1 MRPDPGTADTMG
13 NPLALCTP
21 AGQGGVSEETM
32 ARVNRLVAAIKAERG
47 AESAL
52 QQAVDTGERAELIA
66 LLRRFV
72 AARERER
79 LAWEEATRRLEAE
92 LAEVKAAAE
101 AAQER
106 ASSQQRAHA
115 DLELLHEHQRS
126 IWLLERRRF
135 EVTVAGLERTLRAG
149 ATRSKARLAFV
160 AGLLLVA
167 TLGFGVAG
175 DGDPG
180 AKASRWLQ
188 RFGAVRQ
195 LSLPQFLSKYGAV
208 AIR

>member
-1 MRPDPGTADTMG
+1 MRPDPGAADMVDNRLTLRMRTG
-13 NPLALCTP
+13 P
-21 AGQGGVSEETM
+21 GGMSGETM

-52 QQAVDTGERAELIA
+52 QQAASTGERAELIA

-92 LAEVKAAAE
+92 LADVKAAAE

-106 ASSQQRAHA
+106 AAGHQRAHA

-135 EVTVAGLERTLRAG
+135 EVTVAGLERTLRAR
-149 ATRSKARLAFV
+149 ATRRKARLAF
-160 AGLLLVA
+160 AASLLLVA
-167 TLGFGVAG
+167 TLGVVG

-188 RFGAVRQ
+188 RFEAVRE
-195 LSLPQFLSKYGAV
+195 LSLPQFLGGYGAV